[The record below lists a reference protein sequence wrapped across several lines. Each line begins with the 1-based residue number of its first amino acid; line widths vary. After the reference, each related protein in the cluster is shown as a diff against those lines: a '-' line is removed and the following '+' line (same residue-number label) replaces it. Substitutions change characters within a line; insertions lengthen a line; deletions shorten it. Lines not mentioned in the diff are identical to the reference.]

1 MNVSSL
7 MLQRRSFGL
16 GLAALL
22 SAGVAHAETV
32 PTASSLVRPYDP
44 ILGNP
49 KGDLTVV
56 DFYDIR
62 CPPCRAMDVW
72 LDKLLAADPGI
83 RYVPV
88 DYPILGA
95 PSQLGTEALFAA
107 QLQGKY
113 KPFRK
118 FLMTEVAPP
127 TLDAMQA
134 EALKLSLDWSQM
146 QFDMNGDAVAQHI
159 SKNLDRGAG
168 LNLDGIPALFVGPIF
183 VQGALGYDDMVS
195 VVEMARAKQQKQA
208 LAITTKVP

>member
-1 MNVSSL
+1 
-7 MLQRRSFGL
+7 MLHRRSFCL
-16 GLAALL
+16 GFAALFG
-22 SAGVAHAETV
+22 AGTAHAEAV
-32 PTASSLVRPYDP
+32 PTASSLVQPYDP
-44 ILGNP
+44 VLGNP
-49 KGDLTVV
+49 KGDVTVV

-113 KPFRK
+113 EPFRK

-134 EALKLSLDWSQM
+134 EAVKLSLDWSQM

-159 SKNLDRGAG
+159 SKNLDRGAT

-195 VVEMARAKQQKQA
+195 VVAMARAKQQKQA
-208 LAITTKVP
+208 LATGGKVP

>member
-1 MNVSSL
+1 
-7 MLQRRSFGL
+7 MLQRRSLFY

-22 SAGVAHAETV
+22 SAGGARADTAPAT
-32 PTASSLVRPYDP
+32 PTAASLVRPDDP
-44 ILGNP
+44 IMGNP
-49 KGDLTVV
+49 HGDVTIV

-72 LDKLLAADPGI
+72 LNRLLTADPGI

-113 KPFRK
+113 VPFRK

-127 TLDAMQA
+127 TTAAMQA
-134 EALKLSLDWSQM
+134 EAAALKLDWSQM
-146 QFDMNGDAVAQHI
+146 EFDMAGDAVAQHI
-159 SKNLDRGAG
+159 AKNLDRGAQ

-195 VVEMARAKQQKQA
+195 VVAMARAKQQKQA
-208 LAITTKVP
+208 MMNVAKAP